1 MDKAKRSLIRIER
14 IDGETVGFILDCDK
28 GNEEELLAMLGDGL
42 AHWLHENP
50 DKYRKGR
57 RFMRRVVE
65 DFYPDWVAYF
75 LDGWKMRLVGCA
87 ALFGVLYGFA
97 ALMQQIGA

>member
-1 MDKAKRSLIRIER
+1 MDIATRSYIRIER
-14 IDGETVGFILDCDK
+14 IDGKQVGLILDCDK

-42 AHWLHENP
+42 ADWIVKNP
-50 DKYRKGR
+50 DKYRTAR
-57 RFMRRVVE
+57 RFTKRVLE
-65 DFYPDWVAYF
+65 DFYPDWVAYW

-97 ALMQQIGA
+97 AIMQQIGA

>member
-1 MDKAKRSLIRIER
+1 MDKATRSYIRIER
-14 IDGETVGFILDCDK
+14 IDGKQVGLILDCDK

-42 AHWLHENP
+42 AHWIHENP
-50 DKYRKGR
+50 DKYRSGR
-57 RFMRRVVE
+57 RFMRRVME
-65 DFYPDWVAYF
+65 DFYPDWIAYM

-87 ALFGVLYGFA
+87 ALFGALYGFA